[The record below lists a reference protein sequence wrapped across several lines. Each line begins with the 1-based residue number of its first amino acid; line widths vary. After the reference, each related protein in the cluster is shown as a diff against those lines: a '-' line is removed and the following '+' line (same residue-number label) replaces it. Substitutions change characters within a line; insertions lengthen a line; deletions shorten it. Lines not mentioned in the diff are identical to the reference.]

1 MHLVLCVPS
10 ALLLWKARA
19 EGPGLVAFLQISQIV
34 RRLAPPDP
42 LRIHN
47 RQLGTK
53 YLLALRVSAQ
63 VWRDNALGVPEQGMS
78 IGEGFGVGY
87 VDGRAEETLGV

>member
-1 MHLVLCVPS
+1 MCLRVPS

-19 EGPGLVAFLQISQIV
+19 EGPSLIAFLQISQVV
-34 RRLAPPDP
+34 RRLAPPDH

-63 VWRDNALGVPEQGMS
+63 VRRDNALGVREQGMS
-78 IGEGFGVGY
+78 IREGFGVGD